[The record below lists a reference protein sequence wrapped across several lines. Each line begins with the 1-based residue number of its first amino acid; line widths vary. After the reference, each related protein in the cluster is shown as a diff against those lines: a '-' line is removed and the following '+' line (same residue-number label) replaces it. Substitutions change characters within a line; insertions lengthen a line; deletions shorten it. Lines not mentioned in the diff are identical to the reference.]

1 MALKLKFIACQI
13 YFMEEYNM
21 DYRDT
26 LNLPKTDFPMRA
38 NLPNREP
45 EMLAKWDEIDINRL
59 SRENRAGAPFYILHD
74 GPPYANGDIHM
85 GTALNKVLKDIIN
98 KYKTMRGFDC
108 PYVPGWDTHGLPI
121 EHQIIKTKKI
131 KRKEI
136 SDVEFRRMCR
146 DYALKY
152 VDVQRN
158 QFKRLGVRGDWENPY
173 LTLTPGFEGR
183 QIKVFGTMA
192 KKDYIYKGM
201 RPVYWCASC
210 ETALAEAEIE
220 YGNKI
225 SESIYVK
232 FPLIDDLNLLGGT
245 ENRYCLIWT
254 TTAWTIPAN
263 LAIAVHPELD
273 YVLAKAGEEQY
284 LLAEGLLE
292 EVSRMAGSE
301 QPWPVLKRFKGSELA
316 GMRCRHPLYDRES
329 VLLTGEHVTLE
340 HGTGCVHI
348 APGHG
353 HEDFMIGQAN
363 NLPVLSP
370 LNDSGYFTD
379 EAGKYSG
386 MYYDQGGKA
395 VTDDLK
401 AGGALINKT
410 DLEHQY
416 PNCWR
421 CKKPVLYRATEQW
434 FASVEGFR
442 KEALKAINEV
452 NWTPAWGEERIYNM
466 ISERQD
472 WCISRQRVWGVP
484 IPIFYCKDC
493 NTPLINEQ
501 TIEAVSDLFTREG
514 SDAWFIRDASEILP
528 AGTSCSN
535 CGHEEFRKEK
545 DTMDVW
551 FDSGSS
557 HAAVL
562 ETRPELRWPADL
574 YLEGSDQYRGWFHSS
589 LLTAVATKG
598 EPPYKAVLSHGWVVD
613 GEGKKMSKS
622 MGNVIAPEQII
633 KRYGADILRLW
644 VSSADFTSD
653 IHLSDNILKQLI
665 EVYRKIRN
673 TTRFLLGNCSDFDP
687 VIHATNYDSMEEIDR
702 WALFRLNKLV
712 EKVTGA
718 YENYEYHQ
726 FFHAIH
732 NFCVVDMSNFYLD
745 VIKDRLYCSAQNDQA
760 RRSAQTVLMVI
771 LEYLVKM
778 IAPIL
783 TFTAEEIWQHLP
795 GQEKVSVQLADWPE
809 PNPQWD
815 REELGRS
822 WQTLLE
828 VHEEV
833 TWVLEQARR
842 DKVIGGSLEASVTIW
857 ADGETYEQLSEY
869 ADYLA
874 TPFIVSSAFL
884 RKGLEEAPEKATAGQ
899 RVPIKILVEKA
910 GGHKCPRCWVFTES
924 KEDLCPRCS
933 KVAAQLSG

>member
-1 MALKLKFIACQI
+1 
-13 YFMEEYNM
+13 M

-59 SRENRAGAPFYILHD
+59 SRENRAGAPLYILHD

-121 EHQIIKTKKI
+121 EHQIIKTQKV

-136 SDVEFRRMCR
+136 TDVEFRRMCR

-232 FPLIDDLNLLGGT
+232 FPLIDDSGLLGGT

-273 YVLAKAGEEQY
+273 YVLAEAGEEQY

-292 EVSRMAGSE
+292 EVSRVAGSE

-329 VLLTGEHVTLE
+329 ILLTGEHVTLE
-340 HGTGCVHI
+340 QGTGCVHI

-353 HEDFMIGQAN
+353 HEDFMIGKAN
-363 NLPVLSP
+363 NLPILSP

-401 AGGALINKT
+401 TVGSLINKT

-484 IPIFYCKDC
+484 IPIFYCTGC

-501 TIEAVSDLFTREG
+501 TIEAVSDLFTLEG
-514 SDAWFIRDASEILP
+514 SDSWFIRDASEILP
-528 AGTSCSN
+528 AGTNCSN
-535 CGHEEFRKEK
+535 CGHGEFRKEK

-653 IHLSDNILKQLI
+653 IHLSENILKQLI

-673 TTRFLLGNCSDFDP
+673 TTRFLLGNCADFDP
-687 VIHATNYDSMEEIDR
+687 AAHATGYESMEEIDQ
-702 WALFRLNKLV
+702 WALFRLNKLI
-712 EKVTGA
+712 EKVTAA

-745 VIKDRLYCSAQNDQA
+745 VIKDRLYCSAQNDPA
-760 RRSAQTVLMVI
+760 RRSAQTALTII

-795 GQEKVSVQLADWPE
+795 GQNKVSVQLSDWPE
-809 PNPQWD
+809 PNSKWSRD
-815 REELGRS
+815 ELGQS

-833 TWVLEQARR
+833 TWALEQARR

-857 ADGETYEQLSEY
+857 ADGETYEQLSKY

-874 TPFIVSSAFL
+874 TPFIVSSACL
-884 RKGLEEAPEKATAGQ
+884 RKGREEVPEKATAGHK
-899 RVPIKILVEKA
+899 VPVNILIEKA
-910 GGHKCPRCWVFTES
+910 TGHKCPRCWVFTES

-933 KVAAQLSG
+933 KVVKQLSG